1 MKYQDY
7 KYYFFIGI
15 GGIGM
20 SSLAKYLAIK
30 NKNIAGYDREKTE
43 LTCNLEKIG
52 IDILYDFDINNI
64 EKSFKNPTKTLVI
77 YTPAIS
83 NDNLLFKFFKDLH
96 FTIIKRSDLL
106 ASIVNNNFSIAIA
119 GTHGKTTITAILS
132 HILSTSNLNYTA
144 FIGGISN
151 ENNSNLKCLGDE
163 IFIVEADE
171 YDRTFLKLKPNIICI
186 NNIDGDHFDIYDD
199 YNDLKTSFVQFSK
212 NLRDEGILISND
224 ELDFESINYGFK
236 DDSNFVIKN
245 LRTEAGQSIFDIDTN
260 DIKYNNIHF
269 NMLGKYNCINALAA
283 IIISLKMNIS
293 FDLIKKSLKTFKGV
307 KRRLSFELTK
317 PKILID
323 DYAHH
328 PKEVTESILAVKK
341 MYPNRH
347 ITVIF
352 QPHLYS
358 RTNDFSDEFA
368 RALSL
373 SDSLIILEIYAA
385 REKSIEGVS
394 SEMLLNKCTV
404 DDKKLSKLSAVVDC
418 IEDKDIDVLL
428 TLGAGDISTIVN
440 PIKSILS

>member
-1 MKYQDY
+1 M
-7 KYYFFIGI
+7 F
-15 GGIGM
+15 
-20 SSLAKYLAIK
+20 
-30 NKNIAGYDREKTE
+30 
-43 LTCNLEKIG
+43 
-52 IDILYDFDINNI
+52 
-64 EKSFKNPTKTLVI
+64 
-77 YTPAIS
+77 
-83 NDNLLFKFFKDLH
+83 DLH
-96 FTIIKRSDLL
+96 SSAP
-106 ASIVNNNFSIAIA
+106 ASIANSKIRSSEISFLSILIIPFWLKLWEAEPWVPRLPPAFWKIVLIFDA
-119 GTHGKTTITAILS
+119 VLFLLSVKVSTITAILS
-132 HILSTSNLNYTA
+132 HILSISNLNYTA

-186 NNIDGDHFDIYDD
+186 NNIDGDHFDIYED

-236 DDSNFVIKN
+236 HDSNFVIKN

-260 DIKYNNIHF
+260 DINYNNIHF

-328 PKEVTESILAVKK
+328 PKEIQSVFNCLDDVYPSLKK
-341 MYPNRH
+341 F
-347 ITVIF
+347 VIF
-352 QPHLYS
+352 QPHLFT
-358 RTNDFSDEFA
+358 RTRDFIDEFA
-368 RALSL
+368 QSL
-373 SDSLIILEIYAA
+373 EKFDRVVLLDIYPA
-385 REKSIEGVS
+385 REKPIKGITSRLLLDKIKNENKSLANENELLDIIKKDNSEIIITMGAGSIGKICQS
-394 SEMLLNKCTV
+394 LK
-404 DDKKLSKLSAVVDC
+404 KKL
-418 IEDKDIDVLL
+418 VLE
-428 TLGAGDISTIVN
+428 N
-440 PIKSILS
+440 